1 MNNCK
6 QCAVEACLHSET
18 EGVGCKAF
26 KLRDLTEFEKTLTR
40 RGLICGFIL
49 GFLFAI
55 SITWPLW
62 GIWRIFS

>member
-6 QCAVEACLHSET
+6 QYAVETCLHSET

-40 RGLICGFIL
+40 RALICGIIL

-55 SITWPLW
+55 SITFPL
-62 GIWRIFS
+62 WRIFL

>member
-6 QCAVEACLHSET
+6 QCAVETCLHSET

-40 RGLICGFIL
+40 RAIICGVVL
-49 GFLFAI
+49 GFLMGI
-55 SITWPLW
+55 SIFFNLHYF
-62 GIWRIFS
+62 GVF